1 MLKHTFIHVPGVGSK
16 TELKLWERGILCW
29 EDHITNSGQSDLGRK
44 TQLNLDK
51 YIERS
56 LEAIRYGDALFFEH
70 LLPKREIWRIYPEF
84 EDRSVFLD
92 IETTGLGGRGDYIT
106 IIGLFNGRQIK
117 TFIKGQNLEDF
128 AAELKNYSVIV
139 TYNGKCFD
147 IPFIES
153 EFKGF
158 RFTQAHIDLRY
169 FLYRLGYSGGLKQ
182 VEINVGIQRGKG
194 LEDVDGY
201 LATVL
206 WQKYLEGDERAL
218 RALIRY
224 NMEDVVNLK
233 YLMEFGYNRMI
244 EFFPIPVDYLKPE
257 KEIKI
262 DFPFDPGIIR
272 EIKSKMGW
280 VPQISHKNLRPIQL

>member
-1 MLKHTFIHVPGVGSK
+1 MLRHTFIHVPGAGPK
-16 TELKLWERGILCW
+16 TELKLWERGILSW
-29 EDHITNSGQSDLGRK
+29 EDYLTNPGQLGLSR
-44 TQLNLDK
+44 QNRLNLDE
-51 YIERS
+51 YIEKS
-56 LEAIRYGDALFFEH
+56 LEALKCNDTFFFER

-84 EDRSVFLD
+84 KDRCVFLD
-92 IETTGLGGRGDYIT
+92 IETTGLRRQNDYVT

-153 EFKGF
+153 EFKDF

-169 FLYRLGYSGGLKQ
+169 FLHRLGYSGGLKQ

-194 LEDVDGY
+194 LEDIDGY
-201 LATVL
+201 FAVIL

-218 RALIRY
+218 HALVRY
-224 NMEDVVNLK
+224 NIEDVVNLK

-244 EFFPIPVDYLKPE
+244 EFFPIPVDYLEPE
-257 KEIKI
+257 KEIRF
-262 DFPFDPGIIR
+262 DVPFDASIVQ
-272 EIKSKMGW
+272 EIKGEMGW
-280 VPQISHKNLRPIQL
+280 GAANLT